1 MEVVN
6 ANNDREAENFQ
17 KDYLRQGYRP
27 SQENEERLVVV
38 LDSRY
43 YYDKNG
49 YLRSEHQDVRKLFH
63 QLSRAKE
70 ELALVVK
77 GNETVYTVLLNLLQ
91 GRK

>member
-1 MEVVN
+1 MDVQTVAAATTTTKTLKN
-6 ANNDREAENFQ
+6 AW
-17 KDYLRQGYRP
+17 
-27 SQENEERLVVV
+27 SQNHK
-38 LDSRY
+38 Y

-77 GNETVYTVLLNLLQ
+77 ENETVYAVLLNLLQ

>member
-70 ELALVVK
+70 ELALVVEE
-77 GNETVYTVLLNLLQ
+77 NTTVYAVLLNLLQ